1 MRIRLAAL
9 LFASIVLPASMPRN
23 ALFAQTPDAI
33 AVTLARCVD
42 DSAVAVAHVDL
53 QQVNIAD
60 AAKGLARIA
69 QPGGSF
75 VDLPALEAIAG
86 QSQAIQEAGVRHIY
100 AVFSPVSLGDD
111 NPYYVAIVEPGR
123 DVAAVA
129 KQVQAKL
136 SNPSGIFVLST
147 NRKSFAAVAAI
158 GNAVVAGSEMIVARL
173 KASTPAPRPEL
184 KSALSATETAPLAL
198 LLVPS
203 SDQRKALEE
212 TLPELPRSMGGGPT
226 SVFTRGLLW
235 GAVSYSPQRETWDIV
250 IQSENSAA
258 ATAVQ
263 RQLRDLPA
271 RFAKVAWIKVL
282 FPEGQVADSLVPAVT
297 NDMLKLTVKRND
309 PGALALEKA
318 LAEAGNIVRT
328 TLWDTT
334 RRDHVKQIAL
344 AMHNFHDVN
353 GRFPAQALYD
363 KNGRALLSWRV
374 QLLPFLEEGKLYK
387 EFHLDEPWDS
397 EHNKQLIGRIP
408 ATFRTPQLPLEDHE
422 KTTMLGPVGKR
433 ALFRGKQGV
442 KIRNITDGT
451 SMTIMVLEATPNDAV
466 IWTKPDDFDVDAG
479 HLHERLFQGRDSFGT
494 AFCDGAYHPLQKAI
508 KDKTLE
514 WLFTINGGEAVGQF

>member
-9 LFASIVLPASMPRN
+9 LFALCVLPASTSRN
-23 ALFAQTPDAI
+23 VLFAQTPDAI
-33 AVTLARCVD
+33 AATLSRCVD

-69 QPGGSF
+69 QPASSF
-75 VDLPALEAIAG
+75 VDLPAIEALAG
-86 QSQAIQEAGVRHIY
+86 QSQAIREAGVRQVY
-100 AVFSPVSLGDD
+100 AVFSPVRLGDD

-123 DVAAVA
+123 DATAVA
-129 KQVQAKL
+129 QQVQAKL

-147 NRKSFAAVAAI
+147 NRKSFAAVAVI
-158 GNAVVAGSEMIVARL
+158 GNAVVAGSEATVARL
-173 KASTPAPRPEL
+173 KESAPAPRPEL
-184 KSALSATETAPLAL
+184 TAALSAAEPAPLAL

-235 GAVSYSPQRETWDIV
+235 GTVSYAPERVTWDIV
-250 IQSENSAA
+250 IQSENPAA
-258 ATAVQ
+258 ATALQ
-263 RQLRDLPA
+263 RQLRDLPG
-271 RFAKVAWIKVL
+271 RFANVAWMKVL
-282 FPEGQVADSLVPAVT
+282 FPEGHIADSLVPAVT
-297 NDMLKLTVKRND
+297 NDMLKLTIKRND
-309 PGALALEKA
+309 PATLALEKT

-328 TLWDTT
+328 TLWNTT
-334 RRDHVKQIAL
+334 RRDYLKKIAF

-353 GRFPAQALYD
+353 GRFPAQAIYD

-397 EHNKQLIGRIP
+397 EHNKPLIGRIP
-408 ATFRTPQLPLEDHE
+408 AIFRTPQLPLEDHE
-422 KTTMLGPVGKR
+422 KTTMLGSVGKR
-433 ALFRGKQGV
+433 AFFQGKQGV
-442 KIRNITDGT
+442 KVRDIKDGT
-451 SMTIMVLEATPNDAV
+451 SMTMMVLEATPNEAV
-466 IWTKPDDFDVDAG
+466 IWTKPDDFNVDAD
-479 HLHERLFQGRDSFGT
+479 HLHERLFRGRDSFGT
-494 AFCDGAYHPLQKAI
+494 VFCDGAYHMLQETIKAE
-508 KDKTLE
+508 TLE
-514 WLFTINGGEAVGQF
+514 CLFTINGGEPVGGF